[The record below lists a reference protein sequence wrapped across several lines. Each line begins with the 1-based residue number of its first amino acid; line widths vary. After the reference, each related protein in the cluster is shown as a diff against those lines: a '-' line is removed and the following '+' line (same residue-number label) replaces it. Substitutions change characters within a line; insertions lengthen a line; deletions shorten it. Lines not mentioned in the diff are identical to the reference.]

1 MEKFTKVSKWVL
13 VIILGLLFISSGFPK
28 IIPGESMI
36 ERFSNWGY
44 AKTFAQMI
52 GIIELLGGVLL
63 VIPRVSIYASLML
76 LFVMLGAIYTHI
88 STGIGSPWFAVITAA
103 LLVLTIYLSKREGKV
118 PQGDN

>member
-1 MEKFTKVSKWVL
+1 MEKFTKVSKWIL
-13 VIILGLLFISSGFPK
+13 VIILGLLFISSGYPK

-44 AKTFAQMI
+44 SKSFAQMI

-103 LLVLTIYLSKREGKV
+103 LLVLTIYLSKREGKA
-118 PQGDN
+118 PQGDK